1 MLHVDVLTIFPEM
14 FAPVTGS
21 SILKQAQAKG
31 LVQIDVHNLRDYT
44 HNKRRTVD
52 DRPYGGG
59 PGMVIKPE
67 PIFEAVEAIEATCHS
82 PGPAIGPRPAAV
94 GPRGFI
100 EHVGGMS
107 PHMGRSVRVPPPF
120 LLSQESR
127 GVGLHKP
134 RSHPG
139 CQIVLMAPQGQRLT
153 QALAQELSMLS
164 HLVILCGHYEGVD
177 ERIRQALVDREI
189 SIGDYVLTG
198 GELPAMVV
206 MDCVVRL
213 IPGVLGHEHATVE
226 ESFSAGLLEYPHYTR
241 PPVFRGMAVP
251 EVLRCGNHE
260 QIAIWRK
267 LQALARTLSQ
277 RPDLTTPPPGSFAE
291 GEARSFRPSAAS
303 GGEPGGGAND
313 RSRIHNASRGA

>member
-82 PGPAIGPRPAAV
+82 SG
-94 GPRGFI
+94 
-100 EHVGGMS
+100 
-107 PHMGRSVRVPPPF
+107 
-120 LLSQESR
+120 
-127 GVGLHKP
+127 KP
-134 RSHPG
+134 RSRPG
-139 CQIVLMAPQGQRLT
+139 CQIVLMAPQGQVLT
-153 QALAQELSMLS
+153 QALAQELSTLS
-164 HLVILCGHYEGVD
+164 HLVMLCGHYEGVD